1 MTAALAR
8 ELPRAARQGGLF
20 LRLARVFL
28 LLLIL
33 TLPLE
38 AITAV
43 REMALVGA
51 ALFLAVHLWLT
62 GESRF
67 RPTVLVWPLALYVAS
82 AAFSLLTAVDAG
94 YSLGELRAEV
104 LKGLIAFY
112 LGVHFV
118 REEEHL
124 AQAWGGLLATAA
136 VMAVFGVALFW
147 QAGGSLLTHYVR
159 AGSLHSGYGTFATF
173 LVTVWPFVLLAP
185 RQWPGARLRPLW
197 IGLIALCAFSGYLT
211 FSRAA
216 WVAMLVELG
225 LLAVLLSRRRLLTGV
240 GFGAAG
246 VCLVAAL
253 LVLVPGA
260 RHGERWQQLWE
271 NPAQVGGTAGDLIA
285 AWRHSL
291 GEIADHP
298 FRGIGLG
305 RHSFSKAY
313 PDFRARHQPLLWH
326 AHNMFIELA
335 LQIGVQGL
343 FAILW
348 AFAALVAV
356 LWPHAPPRRGDAAGL
371 FGLATAVMV
380 VGFSVRNLADDF
392 FVDDSA
398 LLFWLLAG
406 LALGGR
412 WLGRRGGEK
421 NPWTPPRGGC

>member
-1 MTAALAR
+1 
-8 ELPRAARQGGLF
+8 
-20 LRLARVFL
+20 
-28 LLLIL
+28 
-33 TLPLE
+33 
-38 AITAV
+38 
-43 REMALVGA
+43 
-51 ALFLAVHLWLT
+51 
-62 GESRF
+62 
-67 RPTVLVWPLALYVAS
+67 
-82 AAFSLLTAVDAG
+82 
-94 YSLGELRAEV
+94 
-104 LKGLIAFY
+104 
-112 LGVHFV
+112 
-118 REEEHL
+118 
-124 AQAWGGLLATAA
+124 
-136 VMAVFGVALFW
+136 
-147 QAGGSLLTHYVR
+147 
-159 AGSLHSGYGTFATF
+159 
-173 LVTVWPFVLLAP
+173 
-185 RQWPGARLRPLW
+185 
-197 IGLIALCAFSGYLT
+197 
-211 FSRAA
+211 
-216 WVAMLVELG
+216 
-225 LLAVLLSRRRLLTGV
+225 V

-246 VCLVAAL
+246 LCLVAAL

-271 NPAQVGGTAGDLIA
+271 NPARVGGTAGDLIA

-421 NPWTPPRGGC
+421 PVDAAQGRLLD